1 MKRITTSSERG
12 FTFIEL
18 LVAVLLL
25 GILVLAALPNYFG
38 AETEARKKVD
48 QANVRSINA
57 ALALYKFNNNG
68 GCPADATA
76 LQGALFFGNTSYFP
90 DGPPVDPHDA
100 DGTLDGDDYAYTYS
114 AATCR
119 ILMSG
124 GAPVLNHATGTG
136 HD

>member
-1 MKRITTSSERG
+1 MKRMVTLGERG

-18 LVAVLLL
+18 LVVVLLL

-38 AETEARKKVD
+38 AETEARRKVD

-68 GCPADATA
+68 SCPADAAA
-76 LQGALFFGNTSYFP
+76 LQGAGFFASTSYFP

-100 DGTLDGDDYAYTYS
+100 DGTLDGDDYAASYS

-119 ILMSG
+119 VLMNSG
-124 GAPVLNHATGTG
+124 GVNHTTGTG